1 MMTVGCGSYGRATK
15 AHMPHACTGL
25 TVRST
30 HSTST
35 SDSGETLGST
45 RISDGDTGPTLGTDG
60 ATLGGIHGLT
70 LGIAR
75 GLMIHGLIVLGHTAR
90 GLMIRGLIQDL
101 IQDLARHRH
110 LEEVQSILHAQ
121 LVIQA

>member
-1 MMTVGCGSYGRATK
+1 MMTVGCGSYVRATK

-45 RISDGDTGPTLGTDG
+45 LISDGDTGPIRGTDG
-60 ATLGGIHGLT
+60 TTLGGIRGLT
-70 LGIAR
+70 LGTAR
-75 GLMIHGLIVLGHTAR
+75 GLTTLGLIVLGTVLGHTI
-90 GLMIRGLIQDL
+90 LGLIRDL
-101 IQDLARHRH
+101 DLHLHQH
-110 LEEVQSILHAQ
+110 LEEAQSILRAQ
-121 LVIQA
+121 QATQA